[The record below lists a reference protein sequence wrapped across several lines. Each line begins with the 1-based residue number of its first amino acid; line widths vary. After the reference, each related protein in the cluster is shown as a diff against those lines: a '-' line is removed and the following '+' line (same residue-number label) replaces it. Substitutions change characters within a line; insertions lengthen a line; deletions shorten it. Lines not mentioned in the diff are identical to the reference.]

1 MKSIR
6 ILLFLI
12 IFGQLQICIAQKKLK
27 IEDYSKGEL
36 EIKVSPFGFESPI
49 LVGKITADGSIHFNW
64 NNDISSIK
72 DPEFFMSSIKNTVG
86 MTFCNDKEIDQD
98 NEDAKSLHCTNL
110 FLYKDGQQVGALMA
124 GTEKGIEDNKGSNR
138 STSLILGSTI
148 SWIYA
153 DSDVIFNGK
162 CSVNFEQENTYN
174 FKEVT
179 SYSLHFKKGWNMI
192 LNTLVEKEDWKNGT
206 ELGSLPKTMTKT
218 SITEI
223 PNTMKWYLNDWAE

>member
-1 MKSIR
+1 MKPIP
-6 ILLFLI
+6 ILLFLLI
-12 IFGQLQICIAQKKLK
+12 LVQLQFCIAQKTPK

-36 EIKVSPFGFESPI
+36 EIKVTPFGLENPI
-49 LVGKITADGSIHFNW
+49 HVGKITADGSIHFNW

-72 DPEFFMSSIKNTVG
+72 DPEFFMSTIKNTVG
-86 MTFCNDKEIDQD
+86 MTFCNDKEIDQN
-98 NEDAKSLHCTNL
+98 NEDAISLNSNDL

-138 STSLILGSTI
+138 SASLILGSTI
-148 SWIYA
+148 SWVYA

-162 CSVNFEQENTYN
+162 CSVNFEQENVYN

-179 SYSLHFKKGWNMI
+179 RYSLHLKKGWNMI

-223 PNTMKWYLNDWAE
+223 PNTMNWYLNYWAE